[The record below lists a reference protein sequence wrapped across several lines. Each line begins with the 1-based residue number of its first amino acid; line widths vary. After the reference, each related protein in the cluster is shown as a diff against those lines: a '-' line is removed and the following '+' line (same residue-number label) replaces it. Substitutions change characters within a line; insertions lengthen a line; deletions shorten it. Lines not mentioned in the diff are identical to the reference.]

1 MIFNFKNKNVFIS
14 GGTHGIGLSCALSFA
29 KYGANIITFSRD
41 KKKIDNTKKLLSEF
55 NISKLVLSGDAL
67 SEKSITSI
75 ARLVSK
81 KYNKIDILIN
91 NVGGGGRWGNENI
104 FKTNKNVWDEVYK
117 KNIDPLIIFT
127 NYFLPKMKKNKWG
140 RVVTISSNIALEVKK
155 DTRPWFSA
163 AKSAQISIMK
173 SLSKKEEFVRNGIT
187 FNTISPGPILIEN
200 TGWGD
205 FKKKNKKEYN
215 KWINENIPLN
225 RIGTPEDVSNIVT
238 FLCSNNGSFIN
249 GQNIKVDGG
258 QSNNA

>member
-1 MIFNFKNKNVFIS
+1 M
-14 GGTHGIGLSCALSFA
+14 
-29 KYGANIITFSRD
+29 
-41 KKKIDNTKKLLSEF
+41 
-55 NISKLVLSGDAL
+55 
-67 SEKSITSI
+67 
-75 ARLVSK
+75 
-81 KYNKIDILIN
+81 
-91 NVGGGGRWGNENI
+91 
-104 FKTNKNVWDEVYK
+104 
-117 KNIDPLIIFT
+117 
-127 NYFLPKMKKNKWG
+127 
-140 RVVTISSNIALEVKK
+140 
-155 DTRPWFSA
+155 
-163 AKSAQISIMK
+163 
-173 SLSKKEEFVRNGIT
+173 RNGIT